1 MLNDAN
7 YVFNCVY
14 IYIHTY
20 IYIYTHYNHVFF
32 LNIII
37 YIYII
42 YNSNYDNMKKSDQA
56 RDMDLLQFHAPR
68 WPP

>member
-1 MLNDAN
+1 MMLTM
-7 YVFNCVY
+7 YLIVC

-20 IYIYTHYNHVFF
+20 IYTHYNHMFF

-37 YIYII
+37 YILYI
-42 YNSNYDNMKKSDQA
+42 YYSNYDNMKKTDQA

>member
-1 MLNDAN
+1 MMLTM
-7 YVFNCVY
+7 YLIVC

-20 IYIYTHYNHVFF
+20 IYTHYNHMFF
-32 LNIII
+32 LKYNHI
-37 YIYII
+37 YILYI
-42 YNSNYDNMKKSDQA
+42 YYSNYDNMKKTDQA